1 MLGHLSNRSR
11 IIKIVVMIIKVPR
24 SGSRVVSVVVHPS
37 SALLTV
43 DSLTGIVI
51 NLGDRPAQQ
60 PKPIPSTKFALS
72 LIVLKS
78 C

>member
-1 MLGHLSNRSR
+1 MLGYLNSRSR
-11 IIKIVVMIIKVPR
+11 VIKIIIIEVPR
-24 SGSRVVSVVVHPS
+24 SSSRAVSVVGHPS

-72 LIVLKS
+72 LMVLKN